1 MPDVGEVRYK
11 AQVDTSGLDGQI
23 NEVEEELKRKG
34 QGVGESLGEG
44 ISDGVEKSTDGIG
57 DALCD
62 SVKKGGT
69 KAQNEGKG
77 IGDKLGALV
86 KSEFASQAAELSATL
101 ANVGQDLIKTGLQ
114 YNMTLESY
122 QMNFTTLLG
131 SAAEAQNL
139 VDQLS
144 AMARKTP
151 FNTND
156 LADAAQM
163 LLTVGYSADEIMP
176 TLEMLGDVSLGDTEK
191 MSRMAIAMSQIS
203 SAGKLNAED
212 LNQLIDAGFNPL
224 LEISEMTGKSMNEL
238 KEEMADGAISADMV
252 TEAFE
257 HATSEGGKFYNA
269 INNAGDTTAGKLANL
284 QESIEGLLGKLT
296 EGLIPAIQPIVDLLA
311 DIVGW
316 LTEHETV
323 AAALGAVLVTLTVA
337 FTGLSAVLSIVTP
350 LLLAFGAGFT
360 AALGPI
366 AAVIAI
372 IAVVAAAIAALAVNF
387 DDIKAAVTQ
396 WASDVSAKIS
406 EWAANTAQAFSE
418 WWANTKQGFS
428 DFCENTK
435 QRLSD
440 WWSNTKQ
447 GFTDWWNTTKA
458 GLLDWVEATG
468 DKIATWASDS
478 KRTLSEWWSNT
489 KQGFSDWWTNIKQG
503 FLDWG
508 ANLWDSVKQTAQN
521 LWDAFVNIDWK
532 SVGTNIINGIIQG
545 IQNGVSNLI
554 NSAVNAASRAFNSV
568 KRFLGI
574 NSPSK
579 KFSWI
584 GEMSGEGF
592 EEGFSRSM
600 QTASK
605 GAENIMADTV
615 DSVAAAGDTAMN
627 LSKTINFSGRFGN
640 ETRIEVPLY
649 LDGRE
654 VARASAWYM
663 GEQLSWEER

>member
-1 MPDVGEVRYK
+1 MPNVGEVRYNAK
-11 AQVDTSGLDGQI
+11 VDTSGLDSQI
-23 NEVEEELKRKG
+23 NEVEEELRRKG
-34 QGVGESLGEG
+34 KGVGESLGDG
-44 ISDGVEKSTDGIG
+44 ISEGVEKGADGIG
-57 DALCD
+57 TSLGE
-62 SVKKGGT
+62 SVKKGGEQ
-69 KAQNEGKG
+69 AQDAGKG

-131 SAAEAQNL
+131 SAAEAQSL

-176 TLEMLGDVSLGDTEK
+176 TLEMLGDVSLGNTEK

-224 LEISEMTGKSMNEL
+224 LEISEMTGKSMSEL

-269 INNAGDTTAGKLANL
+269 VNNAGDTTSGKLANL
-284 QESIEGLLGKLT
+284 QESIDGLLGKLT
-296 EGLIPAIQPIVDLLA
+296 EGIIPAVQPIVDLLA

-323 AAALGAVLVTLTVA
+323 AAALGAVLVTLTVT

-387 DDIKAAVTQ
+387 DDIRAAVTQ
-396 WASDVSAKIS
+396 WAADVSSKIS
-406 EWAANTAQAFSE
+406 EWAN
-418 WWANTKQGFS
+418 NVKQ
-428 DFCENTK
+428 T
-435 QRLSD
+435 
-440 WWSNTKQ
+440 
-447 GFTDWWNTTKA
+447 
-458 GLLDWVEATG
+458 
-468 DKIATWASDS
+468 
-478 KRTLSEWWSNT
+478 
-489 KQGFSDWWTNIKQG
+489 FSDWWTSIKQG

-508 ANLWDSVKQTAQN
+508 SNLLSTVKNTAQN
-521 LWDAFVNIDWK
+521 LWNAFSSIDWK
-532 SVGTNIINGIIQG
+532 SVGSNIINGIIQG

-554 NSAVNAASRAFNSV
+554 NSAVNAASKAFNSV

-584 GEMSGEGF
+584 GKMSGEGF

-615 DSVAAAGDTAMN
+615 DSVASAGDTAMN